1 MGTERHTS
9 KKPEVQTPSGRIESL
24 LNVPTNLQELTV
36 ELRRLNDN
44 YDSCEKKLPEV
55 LDEVRRLIDVLEDL
69 REMTAPWL
77 GFRVVE
83 DKSEKAR

>member
-1 MGTERHTS
+1 MDNERYTG
-9 KKPEVQTPSGRIESL
+9 KKPEVRTPSGRIGSL
-24 LNVPTNLQELTV
+24 LNFPTNLQELTV

-83 DKSEKAR
+83 DESKKAR